1 MHRLPLTIALFLF
14 SFGVH
19 SQNESS
25 HCDKLTELL
34 GQGKYKTAYR
44 HLVVNGE
51 YSCGNFRYAEV
62 LKWNG
67 RYEEALE
74 ILQGQEG
81 EEATELR
88 HELEG
93 FLGMR
98 KKDELYS
105 IRAFGANDSISHTL
119 FAILDAPILLRKE
132 EVQTSFFPR
141 KMTQEKVF
149 FESAAVDST
158 YMTELIKE
166 FSRMQHKYR
175 LQLSTGWITE
185 DTLLYYSAYYQAPIT
200 STGFHDD
207 FAIYTWDGKE
217 HKLLEWID
225 KGGAYAHPTVTKD
238 GWLLFSSDREGGYG
252 GMDIWKM
259 NINAEEGEPINL
271 GAMVNSEFDEVYPVG
286 AGDSLY
292 FATNDLEKSLGGYD
306 VLLYHD
312 GKTTNPGSPLNSA
325 SDDFNPYTVNGE
337 LAFINT
343 DRLYP
348 DSLDLIVKVKPFKSR
363 LLFDLM
369 HGEVKNDEIVAGEKV
384 ELLDSEGNLLDYTYV
399 NKDGRFTFASL
410 KGLENYTISFD
421 KGKLDGGEKVLLFDK
436 NFSLM
441 ESLEVD
447 ESGQAQFVLLA
458 PEDYSLDRV
467 VNEDESMLS
476 VDIAGLLSSSDQGI
490 KKGIEIFLQDSEG
503 ITIARA
509 FTNEKGE
516 FIFDQVKPDE
526 AYSFQS
532 VVVDMDSE
540 IRIFNQD
547 GEVIES
553 IMPNAGGEFV
563 YVRLK
568 DSDKI
573 ITITNE
579 MNVKVK
585 VAEEEKFNLP
595 AIYFEH
601 NESQLSQRAGLV
613 LNKLI
618 SILRENPHVAI
629 KLAGHTDS
637 NGEAAYNL
645 KLSQQRIES
654 VQQYL
659 IQSGIE
665 PRRISGQG
673 FGEARLVNHCKDDVE
688 CTDEEHAENRRIEIQ
703 FYSTQKL

>member
-1 MHRLPLTIALFLF
+1 
-14 SFGVH
+14 
-19 SQNESS
+19 
-25 HCDKLTELL
+25 
-34 GQGKYKTAYR
+34 
-44 HLVVNGE
+44 
-51 YSCGNFRYAEV
+51 
-62 LKWNG
+62 
-67 RYEEALE
+67 
-74 ILQGQEG
+74 
-81 EEATELR
+81 
-88 HELEG
+88 
-93 FLGMR
+93 
-98 KKDELYS
+98 
-105 IRAFGANDSISHTL
+105 
-119 FAILDAPILLRKE
+119 
-132 EVQTSFFPR
+132 
-141 KMTQEKVF
+141 
-149 FESAAVDST
+149 
-158 YMTELIKE
+158 
-166 FSRMQHKYR
+166 
-175 LQLSTGWITE
+175 
-185 DTLLYYSAYYQAPIT
+185 
-200 STGFHDD
+200 
-207 FAIYTWDGKE
+207 
-217 HKLLEWID
+217 
-225 KGGAYAHPTVTKD
+225 
-238 GWLLFSSDREGGYG
+238 
-252 GMDIWKM
+252 
-259 NINAEEGEPINL
+259 
-271 GAMVNSEFDEVYPVG
+271 
-286 AGDSLY
+286 
-292 FATNDLEKSLGGYD
+292 
-306 VLLYHD
+306 
-312 GKTTNPGSPLNSA
+312 
-325 SDDFNPYTVNGE
+325 
-337 LAFINT
+337 
-343 DRLYP
+343 
-348 DSLDLIVKVKPFKSR
+348 
-363 LLFDLM
+363 
-369 HGEVKNDEIVAGEKV
+369 
-384 ELLDSEGNLLDYTYV
+384 
-399 NKDGRFTFASL
+399 
-410 KGLENYTISFD
+410 
-421 KGKLDGGEKVLLFDK
+421 
-436 NFSLM
+436 
-441 ESLEVD
+441 
-447 ESGQAQFVLLA
+447 
-458 PEDYSLDRV
+458 
-467 VNEDESMLS
+467 MLS
-476 VDIAGLLSSSDQGI
+476 VDIAGLLLSSDQGI

>member
-1 MHRLPLTIALFLF
+1 
-14 SFGVH
+14 
-19 SQNESS
+19 
-25 HCDKLTELL
+25 
-34 GQGKYKTAYR
+34 
-44 HLVVNGE
+44 
-51 YSCGNFRYAEV
+51 
-62 LKWNG
+62 
-67 RYEEALE
+67 
-74 ILQGQEG
+74 
-81 EEATELR
+81 
-88 HELEG
+88 
-93 FLGMR
+93 
-98 KKDELYS
+98 
-105 IRAFGANDSISHTL
+105 
-119 FAILDAPILLRKE
+119 
-132 EVQTSFFPR
+132 
-141 KMTQEKVF
+141 
-149 FESAAVDST
+149 
-158 YMTELIKE
+158 
-166 FSRMQHKYR
+166 
-175 LQLSTGWITE
+175 
-185 DTLLYYSAYYQAPIT
+185 
-200 STGFHDD
+200 
-207 FAIYTWDGKE
+207 
-217 HKLLEWID
+217 
-225 KGGAYAHPTVTKD
+225 
-238 GWLLFSSDREGGYG
+238 
-252 GMDIWKM
+252 
-259 NINAEEGEPINL
+259 
-271 GAMVNSEFDEVYPVG
+271 
-286 AGDSLY
+286 
-292 FATNDLEKSLGGYD
+292 
-306 VLLYHD
+306 
-312 GKTTNPGSPLNSA
+312 
-325 SDDFNPYTVNGE
+325 
-337 LAFINT
+337 
-343 DRLYP
+343 
-348 DSLDLIVKVKPFKSR
+348 
-363 LLFDLM
+363 
-369 HGEVKNDEIVAGEKV
+369 
-384 ELLDSEGNLLDYTYV
+384 
-399 NKDGRFTFASL
+399 
-410 KGLENYTISFD
+410 
-421 KGKLDGGEKVLLFDK
+421 GKLDGGEKVLLFDK

-447 ESGQAQFVLLA
+447 ESGQAQFMLLA

-476 VDIAGLLSSSDQGI
+476 VDIAGLLLSSDQGI